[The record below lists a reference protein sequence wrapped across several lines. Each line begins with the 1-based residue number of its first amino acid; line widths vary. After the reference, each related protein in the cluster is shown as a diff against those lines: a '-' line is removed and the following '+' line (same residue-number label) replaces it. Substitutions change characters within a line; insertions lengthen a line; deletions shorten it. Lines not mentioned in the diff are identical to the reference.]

1 MMKRYLR
8 IPGGQWCA
16 AVIEDQA
23 LPDGQEYAERA
34 CATYGLPAGSLEV
47 VDVDDDSDPR
57 DGAYIDVAPSP
68 APEIIE
74 APPSLTIEEITALKR
89 IAAEAIVAAPV
100 AEVK

>member
-1 MMKRYLR
+1 MKRYLR

-16 AVIEDQA
+16 AVLEDEVM
-23 LPDGQEYAERA
+23 PDGPEYAERA
-34 CATYGLPAGSLEV
+34 CSTYGLPTGSLEV

-57 DGAYIDVAPSP
+57 EGAYIDVAPLP

-89 IAAEAIVAAPV
+89 IAAEVIVDGPV